1 MIPAGII
8 RVVDAVS
15 PMRTDF
21 YGYFFLAHTYVHLV
35 IIVTAEERSIGDG
48 GRRPGEEWYE
58 E

>member
-1 MIPAGII
+1 M
-8 RVVDAVS
+8 VDAVS